1 MWCVCVCVCMC
12 VCVCINI
19 HNGILLGHT
28 RKEILPF
35 AATWMDIEGI
45 MLREITQTV
54 RAKYYRIS
62 PTCGIKNEKIKQT
75 SEDNRKADSDTEN
88 KLVVSTA
95 GVGEWGVQTGEC
107 KTGSRVHY
115 TTWGIDS
122 VYCNNCKWKI
132 TFKIALKIKK
142 KKKSRLN

>member
-1 MWCVCVCVCMC
+1 M
-12 VCVCINI
+12 
-19 HNGILLGHT
+19 
-28 RKEILPF
+28 
-35 AATWMDIEGI
+35 
-45 MLREITQTV
+45 
-54 RAKYYRIS
+54 
-62 PTCGIKNEKIKQT
+62 
-75 SEDNRKADSDTEN
+75 
-88 KLVVSTA
+88 VSTA

-142 KKKSRLN
+142 KEK

>member
-1 MWCVCVCVCMC
+1 M
-12 VCVCINI
+12 
-19 HNGILLGHT
+19 
-28 RKEILPF
+28 
-35 AATWMDIEGI
+35 
-45 MLREITQTV
+45 
-54 RAKYYRIS
+54 
-62 PTCGIKNEKIKQT
+62 
-75 SEDNRKADSDTEN
+75 
-88 KLVVSTA
+88 VSTA

-142 KKKSRLN
+142 KRKVGSIKWWKSQKVQNGIQ